1 VLRKPKRAQGE
12 QVVAV
17 AVVGDPAV
25 PDPRLLEPQHRG
37 TVAASAAAMRYALMI
52 EGQEGVGWDD
62 WLALARAAERHGF
75 EALLRSDHYLPLA
88 QGDGALDAWG
98 TICALAAV
106 TERIRLGTLVSPVTF
121 RPAAVLAKLALTAD
135 HISGGR
141 IDLGIGTGWHEDEH
155 RAFDFPF
162 PPMPERFDELER
174 QLEEIQR
181 IWRETGPPPVQQ
193 PRPRLVM
200 GGAAKPR
207 GARLAARHADEY
219 NVVYASP
226 EAAGERH
233 AALEQACEAVG
244 RDPATL
250 TFSVMTGFVVGA
262 DEREIRDR
270 AAQLGAL
277 EGKGADELLAARRD
291 HWLIGT
297 PEQIGERLGDY
308 ERAGVERIA
317 MQHLLHT
324 DLDAVALLAR
334 LL

>member
-1 VLRKPKRAQGE
+1 
-12 QVVAV
+12 
-17 AVVGDPAV
+17 
-25 PDPRLLEPQHRG
+25 
-37 TVAASAAAMRYALMI
+37 MRFALMI

-62 WLALARAAERHGF
+62 WLALAGAAEGGGF
-75 EALLRSDHYLPLA
+75 EALLRSDHYLPFA

-121 RPAAVLAKLALTAD
+121 RPAAILAKLALTAD
-135 HISGGR
+135 HVSGGR
-141 IDLGIGTGWHEDEH
+141 IDLGIGTGWHEAEH
-155 RAFDFPF
+155 EAFGFPF

-174 QLEEIQR
+174 QVEEIQR

-200 GGAAKPR
+200 GGSAKPR

-226 EAAGERH
+226 EAAADRR
-233 AALEQACEAVG
+233 AALIEACEAEG

-277 EGKGADELLAARRD
+277 EGKSADELLEARRD

-297 PEQIGERLGDY
+297 PEQIRERLGDY
-308 ERAGVERIA
+308 ERTGVERIA

-324 DLDAVALLAR
+324 DIDAVELLGR
-334 LL
+334 ELL